1 MKKEIHF
8 RFGLRA
14 KLTCIFIL
22 FGSVIAGAA
31 VVSMKG
37 IINEI
42 YTEYYNEN
50 LADIAE
56 MAAEYLEAL
65 GVGAEEIHGYVQSGI
80 PDERYQ
86 HALTGMQEMRERFEL
101 ESLYIIYPTGLDE
114 MGMETAVWFVD
125 ASVEDVK
132 SLGMEVEDYADYAS
146 RHVRE
151 TYESGERSREMDWT
165 RMTAAEEDGESGNG
179 KDGNDAEES
188 GNGRDGNEAEE
199 SGGGRDGNEAEE
211 SGNGKDGNDAEE
223 SGDGRDGNE
232 AEESR
237 NGKDGN
243 EAEESGDDRGADDRQ
258 EHDGSGSGENRSD
271 GSADEPARKEW
282 YVISAYYP
290 IKDAQG
296 NSVAVV
302 GADKT
307 EDDMRAKIRHS
318 LSEVAR
324 MILLIVAVS
333 TALVLLF
340 VQTDM
345 VRAIRHLKRGVQKL
359 GEGESGVRVSDGR
372 RDELGEIARAFN
384 RMADSIGRH
393 LGEMEELNCAY
404 QKLIPPGIFE
414 ILHKKSIVDFR
425 LGDQADVDLTVL
437 AMEPEGAGRIL
448 PELSS
453 KQTFCYI
460 NDMLAQ
466 TVPAV
471 AKQGGAA
478 WSFAQAGVYSFFRES
493 AQDALEAALLAGRR
507 LNGQGE
513 RIAAG
518 IVKGQVMVGVAGHEA
533 RMDVISISEQSR
545 IAAFLMRVGKKYQA
559 SVLVGRSAA
568 AQIGDFTGRYHVRFL
583 GYLRISAS
591 ERLEGVYDVFDGD
604 EDSGRRDKQRT
615 KADFERGVLLFTKQH
630 YRESRE
636 AFIDV
641 LRQCRGDAAARAY
654 LSLCDQILAGE
665 EREERVWFEELS

>member
-31 VVSMKG
+31 VISMKG

-86 HALTGMQEMRERFEL
+86 HALAGMQEMRERFEL
-101 ESLYIIYPTGLDE
+101 ESLYIIYPTGQNEL
-114 MGMETAVWFVD
+114 GMETAVWFAD

-132 SLGMEVEDYADYAS
+132 SLGMEMEDYADYAS
-146 RHVRE
+146 RYIRE

-165 RMTAAEEDGESGNG
+165 RMTAAEEDTESGNG
-179 KDGNDAEES
+179 S
-188 GNGRDGNEAEE
+188 
-199 SGGGRDGNEAEE
+199 
-211 SGNGKDGNDAEE
+211 
-223 SGDGRDGNE
+223 
-232 AEESR
+232 
-237 NGKDGN
+237 
-243 EAEESGDDRGADDRQ
+243 EAEESGDSREADGRRERD
-258 EHDGSGSGENRSD
+258 ESE
-271 GSADEPARKEW
+271 SADEHARKEW
-282 YVISAYYP
+282 FLISAYYP

-307 EDDMRAKIRHS
+307 EDDMRERIRRS
-318 LSEVAR
+318 LDEVVR
-324 MILLIVAVS
+324 MILFIVAAS

-340 VQTDM
+340 VQADM
-345 VRAIRHLKRGVQKL
+345 VRAIRRLKRGVQKL

-393 LGEMEELNCAY
+393 FGEMEELNRAY

-533 RMDVISISEQSR
+533 RMDVISISEQGR

-559 SVLVGRSAA
+559 SVLIGRSAA
-568 AQIGDFTGRYHVRFL
+568 AQIEDFTGRYHVRFL

-604 EDSGRRDKQRT
+604 ADSGRREKRRT
-615 KADFERGVLLFTKQH
+615 KTDFERGVLLFTKQN

-641 LRQCRGDAAARAY
+641 LRQCRGDAAAREY
-654 LSLCDQILAGE
+654 LRLCDQILAGE
-665 EREERVWFEELS
+665 EQEERVWFEELG